1 MIGRNS
7 QALVQRCLR
16 IRETHTS
23 TQVWVAYGCEG
34 GAPVGD
40 AHYKTISTPRAQ
52 SSAARRPGHTDAAG
66 HQRAQK
72 CQLKKVSSLTFFLT
86 FPSLI
91 GNTLFFGEKYVKQT
105 NRNTKEPP
113 PTPTHTLMH
122 TASIYFQAQCFVP
135 YASGVCDW
143 TVWTINFGISST

>member
-91 GNTLFFGEKYVKQT
+91 GNTLFFGKKYAKQT
-105 NRNTKEPP
+105 NRNTREPP
-113 PTPTHTLMH
+113 PTPPPHTHSCTQHL
-122 TASIYFQAQCFVP
+122 SIFKHNALYHMPRACVI
-135 YASGVCDW
+135 GL
-143 TVWTINFGISST
+143 FGL